1 MKKVIIAPDSFK
13 GTLTSEQVC
22 AVISEVLRK
31 NYPDLIIKEIPVADG
46 GEGTSDALHY
56 SLGGEKVYCRVL
68 SPLGR
73 EIEAYFL
80 NVDGK
85 TAVVESALA
94 SGLTLEEK
102 RNALQA
108 SSYGTGQLIKAA
120 LDNGAEKIIVG
131 IGGSAMTD
139 AGTGCLSALGVRFFG
154 DNGEI
159 KRLCGEKLADI
170 REIDLTEFD
179 ARVTETEIT
188 LLCDVKNPLYGE
200 NGAAY
205 IFAPQKGATEREVRI
220 LDEGLRSFSDVCK
233 DTLGE
238 DYSLC
243 EGAGAAGGLGFAV
256 TAFMNAEV
264 KSGIECVLDL
274 CDFKKEV
281 SNADLIITGEGRLD
295 SQSLM
300 GKVPFGV
307 ACRSKGKRIIAV
319 VGTNDA
325 SSAEISKAGI
335 SEIIEC
341 NDLHLPFDE
350 IKHCAKEM
358 LYAAAEKIKL

>member
-1 MKKVIIAPDSFK
+1 MKKVVIAPDSFK
-13 GTLTSEQVC
+13 GTLSSAEVCDVVSQVL
-22 AVISEVLRK
+22 ER
-31 NYPDLIIKEIPVADG
+31 NYPEAELKAIPVADG
-46 GEGTSDALHY
+46 GEGTLEAISYA
-56 SLGGEKVYCRVL
+56 LGGKRVYCKAL
-68 SPLGR
+68 SPLDR
-73 EIEAYFL
+73 ELDTYFL
-80 NVDGK
+80 DIDGK
-85 TAVVESALA
+85 RAVIESALA
-94 SGLTLEEK
+94 SGITLEEK
-102 RNALQA
+102 KDALRA
-108 SSYGTGQLIKAA
+108 SSYGTGQLIRAA
-120 LDNGAEKIIVG
+120 LDSGARDIIIG

-139 AGTGCLSALGVRFFG
+139 GGAGCLSALGARLYG
-154 DNGEI
+154 ETGEI
-159 KRLCGEKLADI
+159 SRPCGGNLADI
-170 REIDLTEFD
+170 REIDLSGFD
-179 ARVTETEIT
+179 KRIYEAEIT

-205 IFAPQKGATEREVRI
+205 IFAPQKGATEKEVRI

-325 SSAEISKAGI
+325 SPAEISQAGI